1 MARVSAAELLN
12 AHTRIWQQLKSG
24 DLTPQSSTG
33 LDRPTGWHSEM
44 VGAIRDGETA
54 TDCQGNVREITALLS
69 NN

>member
-33 LDRPTGWHSEM
+33 LDRPTGWH
-44 VGAIRDGETA
+44 GELA
-54 TDCQGNVREITALLS
+54 FD
-69 NN
+69 